1 MKVSTLA
8 KITASVA
15 AAKGMAQKA
24 LAASPNPQWTE
35 YEIQSVDEWI
45 ASQGLKIRSFRS
57 HPPAGRAGVE
67 GEEMTARAE
76 NSGKLWTSQE
86 DERLRELA
94 VSGANPSEIAAKL
107 NRTEAATKAR
117 AYVLRLA
124 LGRLRAR
131 RAEGEGGNRARCRP
145 EP

>member
-1 MKVSTLA
+1 
-8 KITASVA
+8 
-15 AAKGMAQKA
+15 
-24 LAASPNPQWTE
+24 
-35 YEIQSVDEWI
+35 
-45 ASQGLKIRSFRS
+45 
-57 HPPAGRAGVE
+57 
-67 GEEMTARAE
+67 MTARAE

-94 VSGANPSEIAAKL
+94 VSGGNPSEIAAKL

-131 RAEGEGGNRARCRP
+131 RRDLSKWG
-145 EP
+145 